1 MAAKKKT
8 NEKRNDYPAI
18 LITLAE
24 IKKDTEAAVKRL
36 DKINGC
42 IDEYNNNKHKMDE
55 NRQDI
60 LDIRKDL
67 KDMSDDY
74 MSKKLI
80 IALSIILGVIVAG
93 SSLVQYFWGI

>member
-1 MAAKKKT
+1 MAKKKIE
-8 NEKRNDYPAI
+8 EKRNNYPDI

-67 KDMSDDY
+67 KDMMDDY
-74 MSKKLI
+74 IGKKLF

-93 SSLVQYFWGI
+93 FNLIQYFWGI